1 MDNKASNQQLGDP
14 SYKLAPTFS
23 RMNSTKS
30 EMSDKDFTDSSKT
43 DSGCVSDYISTG
55 SMSDLDLQHD
65 TSKHL
70 LSRHPLDSGLLS
82 EENIESEDNYSNP
95 NYKSCTHSHPSDS
108 SSYSQKNIGH
118 HSHDVTKSEQFDSGY
133 DVSCELEKVEK
144 GVSNLDIKLL
154 DKDEYWKQC
163 YTPDENGDLPLHLA
177 VIDENREA
185 VHHLVQVAPT
195 AVCLDVRNDLSQ
207 TALLLTVLTNQPHL
221 TRHLILCNANYTKCD
236 HYARTPLHW
245 AVAEQNFECVKALTS
260 PVTVEELNAITGVR
274 LQKRTCLRNET
285 VNLTDAEGMTCVHLA
300 ATTGNM
306 QIMEHLI
313 NHGGDVNTR
322 EWKSGMSAL
331 HIAVE
336 RQDKVM
342 VEYLLSLPIKS
353 INVDIETFAGF
364 TPYQICY
371 DDEIR
376 TMLEEAGADK
386 LPHAEDE
393 HDMSMDE
400 TSDEE
405 DEEEISRF
413 PFQETSKL
421 MAGMV

>member
-1 MDNKASNQQLGDP
+1 MDTADIVYYPIPTVDPNMDNMTFPLLEQFLTDKLMLP
-14 SYKLAPTFS
+14 SHKGECPDLEMTDSVKSLTLEVEKLALKMEEKS
-23 RMNSTKS
+23 RMGA
-30 EMSDKDFTDSSKT
+30 DRILIHIF
-43 DSGCVSDYISTG
+43 
-55 SMSDLDLQHD
+55 
-65 TSKHL
+65 
-70 LSRHPLDSGLLS
+70 
-82 EENIESEDNYSNP
+82 
-95 NYKSCTHSHPSDS
+95 
-108 SSYSQKNIGH
+108 
-118 HSHDVTKSEQFDSGY
+118 EQR
-133 DVSCELEKVEK
+133 
-144 GVSNLDIKLL
+144 
-154 DKDEYWKQC
+154 
-163 YTPDENGDLPLHLA
+163 PLHLA

-405 DEEEISRF
+405 DEEEMDNNCSP